1 MANVTAYVMTVWV
14 NLPTKSSPIDAS
26 NLNHVEQGIKNV
38 TDFVNTI
45 NAESGM
51 YLSQTPFTTVL
62 KNKLDGIEA
71 NANNYTLPT
80 ASTSTKGGVKVD
92 GTTIT
97 IDENGVITSTVSASQ
112 LSNLTDVDLTQ
123 LADGQILKWD
133 ATNSK
138 WVNSSEAEVRT
149 QLSLLEDVDITDP
162 QDGDGLF
169 YNGTTEKWEN
179 GPVETGGDVLDYD
192 DTMEVLGRPEP
203 INSGSGGY
211 TKTVVWY
218 NNGTPAAYNTDNN
231 FSQDISGFDQ
241 LLLIANTAGDVTN
254 LGMYVSD
261 HVFVDVDSVLEYG
274 GFSYHGYFKRFF
286 NGHVTSTKFNYT
298 GGCEGESATYVPLIY
313 KIYGIKY

>member
-51 YLSQTPFTTVL
+51 YLSQTPFTTAL

-112 LSNLTDVDLTQ
+112 LSNLTDVNLTQ
-123 LADGQILKWD
+123 LTDGQILKWD

-149 QLSLLEDVDITDP
+149 QLALLEDVDITDP

-179 GPVETGGDVLDYD
+179 GPVEIGGDVLDYD

-203 INSGSGGY
+203 INSETNGWMYFSTVERRVGTWTDGKPIYAKTYEFNPALAVPNNSWVTFDSNPPSIDKVIFGIVLGSNAESYCGY
-211 TKTVVWY
+211 AGIYMNKT
-218 NNGTPAAYNTDNN
+218 NNELQVLSLRGA
-231 FSQDISGFDQ
+231 QIG
-241 LLLIANTAGDVTN
+241 
-254 LGMYVSD
+254 VS
-261 HVFVDVDSVLEYG
+261 VITVY
-274 GFSYHGYFKRFF
+274 Y
-286 NGHVTSTKFNYT
+286 
-298 GGCEGESATYVPLIY
+298 
-313 KIYGIKY
+313 IKTTE